1 VENKTAHQG
10 ESAEQGVRLERLVV
24 STQAGVAHEQP
35 AEGKTAT
42 RVMINEPLEEFKPAL
57 CGRRRREIVD
67 ITVFCR
73 ATR

>member
-1 VENKTAHQG
+1 MENKTDQQG

-35 AEGKTAT
+35 AEGRTAT

-57 CGRRRREIVD
+57 CRRHRREIVD
-67 ITVFCR
+67 ITLFCIAR
-73 ATR
+73 R